1 MEQPYISRSY
11 KNALITVVLMAIG
24 FGVYLFFEDPLGRKA
39 ITIIVG
45 FTMLIAMITAVRG
58 MIQLYKGRNGEKN
71 SKFIIALIGNGL
83 GILYLILT
91 IITAI
96 IFIPKVL

>member
-1 MEQPYISRSY
+1 
-11 KNALITVVLMAIG
+11 MAIG
-24 FGVYLFFEDPLGRKA
+24 FGVYLSFEDTLSRKA

-45 FTMLIAMITAVRG
+45 FTMLIAVITAVRG

-96 IFIPKVL
+96 KIIPKVL